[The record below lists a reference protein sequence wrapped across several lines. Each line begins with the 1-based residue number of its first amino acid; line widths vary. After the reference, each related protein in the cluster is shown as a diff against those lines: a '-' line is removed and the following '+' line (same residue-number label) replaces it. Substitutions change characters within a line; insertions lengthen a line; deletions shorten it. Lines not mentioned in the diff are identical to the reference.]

1 MKALIIGYGSIGQR
15 HARLLDDAGHDVAV
29 VSRRP
34 VDHPERFD
42 AIDAAVQAFRPDYAV
57 IASKTVEHRDDIEA
71 LSLAGFQ
78 GQLLIEKPVYDHGSE
93 NPPENFAAIKVAYNL
108 RFHPALLKFRD
119 VIAGRRVHAAT
130 VYTGSYLPDWR
141 PDTDYR
147 WSYSS
152 IRAEGG
158 GVLRDLSH
166 ELDYAL
172 WLFGSWRRV
181 AAIGGKFGTL
191 EIDSDD
197 VYSLLIETE
206 NVPSLTV
213 GINYLDSRTR
223 REILAITDTGS
234 VRLDLIQ
241 GTLDTDGNVEH
252 FDVGRD
258 ETYMAQHTAMTA
270 GDFSVICDIR
280 EGLDVMRLIDA
291 AESAAL
297 NSTWQAA

>member
-1 MKALIIGYGSIGQR
+1 MKALVIGYGSIGQR
-15 HARLLDDAGHDVAV
+15 HARLLDDADHDVAV

-42 AIDAAVQAFRPDYAV
+42 TINAAVQAFRPDYAV

-78 GQLLIEKPVYDHGSE
+78 GQLLIEKPVYDHGAES
-93 NPPENFAAIKVAYNL
+93 PPESFAGIKVAYNL

-119 VIAGRRVHAAT
+119 VIAGRRVHTAT
-130 VYTGSYLPDWR
+130 VYTGSYLPGWR

-147 WSYSS
+147 RSYSS
-152 IRAEGG
+152 SRAEGG

-181 AAIGGKFGTL
+181 AAIGGTFGAL

-206 NVPSLTV
+206 NVPSLTI
-213 GINYLDSRTR
+213 GINYLDSQTR

-234 VRLDLIQ
+234 VRLDLIR
-241 GTLDTDGNVEH
+241 GILETDGDVEH

-258 ETYMAQHTAMTA
+258 DTYMAQHNAMTT

-291 AESAAL
+291 AEHAAL
-297 NSTWQAA
+297 NGTWQAA